1 MTPKKTSTLPTDIIE
16 ENIFSKP
23 KCQAIL
29 SLIAYFQQNKK
40 NIQRAHLISALV
52 KNANQKTY
60 QKDFIT
66 NIDKKMIK
74 PEDSKNNNQTI
85 IREQSIDDKNILE
98 KGVSDQLQTLYEI
111 APTIV
116 FNSIANLDKTVQYL
130 RKLGLITNQYIRGY
144 PRIIL
149 TDKGLT
155 LYYRYIIKRMVD
167 ELIQDGRQLMSI
179 SDHILTSFIPKEKKK
194 TMAFTLPELLSYD

>member
-1 MTPKKTSTLPTDIIE
+1 MTKKTYATSTDIIE
-16 ENIFSKP
+16 EHIFSKP
-23 KCQAIL
+23 KYQAVL

>member
-1 MTPKKTSTLPTDIIE
+1 MMTKKTYATSTDIIE
-16 ENIFSKP
+16 EHIFSKP
-23 KCQAIL
+23 KYQAVL

-194 TMAFTLPELLSYD
+194 TRAFTLPELLSYD

>member
-1 MTPKKTSTLPTDIIE
+1 MTPKKTSTFSTDIIE

-52 KNANQKTY
+52 KNENTNSL
-60 QKDFIT
+60 QKDFVTI
-66 NIDKKMIK
+66 IDKKMNTS
-74 PEDSKNNNQTI
+74 EDHSNNNRAITQK
-85 IREQSIDDKNILE
+85 RHVDDKNLLE
-98 KGVSDQLQTLYEI
+98 KGIIERLQALGEI
-111 APTIV
+111 TPKIM

-155 LYYRYIIKRMVD
+155 LFYKYIIKSMID
-167 ELIQDGRQLMSI
+167 TLAHDDSQLMNI
-179 SDHILTSFIPKEKKK
+179 SDHVLTSFIPKDKRK
-194 TMAFTLPELLSYD
+194 TKGFELSEFYNND

>member
-1 MTPKKTSTLPTDIIE
+1 MMTKKTYATSTDIIE
-16 ENIFSKP
+16 EHIFSKP
-23 KCQAIL
+23 KYQAVL

>member
-1 MTPKKTSTLPTDIIE
+1 MTSKKTSTLPTDIIE

-52 KNANQKTY
+52 KNANQKTL
-60 QKDFIT
+60 QKDFVT
-66 NIDKKMIK
+66 PIDKKMNTS
-74 PEDSKNNNQTI
+74 EDYSQNNRTI
-85 IREQSIDDKNILE
+85 THKRYVEDKILLE
-98 KGVSDQLQTLYEI
+98 KGIIERLHALGEI
-111 APTIV
+111 TPKIM

-130 RKLGLITNQYIRGY
+130 RKFGLITNQYIRGY

-155 LYYRYIIKRMVD
+155 LFYKYIIKRMVD
-167 ELIQDGRQLMSI
+167 ELIHDGNQLMSI
-179 SDHILTSFIPKEKKK
+179 SEHILTSVIPKDKK
-194 TMAFTLPELLSYD
+194 TTVGLALPEFYNYD